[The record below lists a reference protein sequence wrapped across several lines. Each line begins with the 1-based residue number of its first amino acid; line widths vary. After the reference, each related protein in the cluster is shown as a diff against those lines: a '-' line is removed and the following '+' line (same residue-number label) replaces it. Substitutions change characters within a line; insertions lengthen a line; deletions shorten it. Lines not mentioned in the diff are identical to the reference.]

1 MKLIQN
7 SSKLQN
13 SLKLN
18 VKDFSRKFSSSKII
32 LKNELNQVLI
42 TASGVE
48 VKVGKS
54 ASISKTFT
62 NQDVEKVI
70 QIGFFYFS
78 IYLKS
83 FFFSLLNFLWI
94 IIHFI

>member
-13 SLKLN
+13 KLKLN

-70 QIGFFYFS
+70 QIGFFLLFNIS
-78 IYLKS
+78 EK
-83 FFFSLLNFLWI
+83 FFL
-94 IIHFI
+94 